1 MARILLVDDEAS
13 IRHILSLLL
22 TEHGHAVTAVGSGEA
37 ALDVVAAEPFE
48 VVLLDMSLPGI
59 NGLAVLR
66 KLRDRGDQAPC
77 IVLTAHG
84 TIRSAVE
91 AVKAGAFDYLT
102 KPFDN
107 DELLIAIA
115 RAAEHL
121 KLQTEVIA
129 LRAELKTRQ
138 EFSGIVATSA
148 LMRDVLRQMSRIA
161 GDDGPVLILGESGTG
176 KELVARGI
184 HQQSSRNRG
193 PFVAVNCSA
202 IPAALVEAEFFG
214 YERGAFTDAK
224 ETRPGKFEQADGG
237 TLFLDEVGDLHIDA
251 QAKLL
256 RVLQEHVITR
266 LGGRGTIAVN
276 VRVVAATN
284 HDLERA
290 VKVGGFR
297 EDLFYRLNV
306 LSLRLPPLRER
317 GEDLSFLIEHFL
329 GRLCAKTGASVSG
342 ISPEAMRLLLAHEW
356 RGNVRELENVL
367 HRAVVLAE
375 GPLLRAADLP
385 ASVGGGQA
393 AAADGA
399 SAYPL
404 TLAASVERTVE
415 RVERALIQAALM
427 ETGGNQTA
435 AADSLGIN
443 RKTLFNKL
451 RLYGLAPVV
460 ESDES

>member
-37 ALDVVAAEPFE
+37 ALEVVAAEPFE

-66 KLRDRGDQAPC
+66 KLRDAAIVLS

-176 KELVARGI
+176 KELVARGF

-193 PFVAVNCSA
+193 PFVAVSCSA

-224 ETRPGKFEQADGG
+224 ETRPGR
-237 TLFLDEVGDLHIDA
+237 I
-251 QAKLL
+251 
-256 RVLQEHVITR
+256 
-266 LGGRGTIAVN
+266 
-276 VRVVAATN
+276 
-284 HDLERA
+284 RA
-290 VKVGGFR
+290 
-297 EDLFYRLNV
+297 
-306 LSLRLPPLRER
+306 
-317 GEDLSFLIEHFL
+317 
-329 GRLCAKTGASVSG
+329 
-342 ISPEAMRLLLAHEW
+342 
-356 RGNVRELENVL
+356 
-367 HRAVVLAE
+367 
-375 GPLLRAADLP
+375 
-385 ASVGGGQA
+385 GQ
-393 AAADGA
+393 
-399 SAYPL
+399 
-404 TLAASVERTVE
+404 
-415 RVERALIQAALM
+415 
-427 ETGGNQTA
+427 
-435 AADSLGIN
+435 
-443 RKTLFNKL
+443 
-451 RLYGLAPVV
+451 
-460 ESDES
+460 

>member
-1 MARILLVDDEAS
+1 
-13 IRHILSLLL
+13 
-22 TEHGHAVTAVGSGEA
+22 
-37 ALDVVAAEPFE
+37 
-48 VVLLDMSLPGI
+48 
-59 NGLAVLR
+59 
-66 KLRDRGDQAPC
+66 
-77 IVLTAHG
+77 
-84 TIRSAVE
+84 
-91 AVKAGAFDYLT
+91 VKAGAFDYLT